1 MNAFVGF
8 FSFLV
13 LDAIYLNLTKSY
25 FNRQVKAIQG
35 DEINMR
41 FIAAVC
47 VYILIGLAWYVFIYK
62 EIRKDNMKEMLL
74 KAFLL
79 GFTTYGIFDL
89 TNHAIFDN
97 WNLKTVILDTFWG
110 GLLYFIV
117 TLLQYKL

>member
-1 MNAFVGF
+1 MNPLVGF

-13 LDAIYLNLTKSY
+13 LDAIYLSSTKSY
-25 FNRQVKAIQG
+25 FNKQVKAIQG
-35 DEINMR
+35 NAINMR
-41 FIAAVC
+41 LLAAAG
-47 VYILIGLAWYVFIYK
+47 VYVLIGLAWYLFIFK
-62 EIRKDNMKEMLL
+62 EMRKDNMKEMLL

-97 WNLKTVILDTFWG
+97 WNLKSVLLDTFWG
-110 GLLYFIV
+110 GILYFIV